1 MGQLCCNP
9 NLRAVKRAEDG
20 APVGLAAGGAL
31 GGVEFVAGSG
41 SLELFDIDV
50 A

>member
-9 NLRAVKRAEDG
+9 NLRAVKRARVG

-31 GGVEFVAGSG
+31 GGVESVAGSG
-41 SLELFDIDV
+41 SLELFDVDV